1 MNTTRYLGTTD
12 EVTTCD
18 CCGKSGLK
26 KTVALC
32 FGEGDVLHYGV
43 TCAARSLQTT
53 AAEVRAS
60 ARRADEE
67 AYRAKCAAEDA
78 KRQAAFKIWSDW
90 LERNG
95 SGACV
100 FTRIQS
106 LGGMPAARARF
117 LADGHTWD

>member
-26 KTVALC
+26 KTVALY

-78 KRQAAFKIWSDW
+78 KRQAAFKIWSAW
-90 LERNG
+90 LEKNG
-95 SGACV
+95 SGDCV

-117 LADGHTWD
+117 LADGHTWN

>member
-1 MNTTRYLGTTD
+1 METARYLGTTD

-26 KTVALC
+26 QTVALC
-32 FGEGDVLHYGV
+32 FGEGEVLHYGV

-53 AAEVRAS
+53 AAEVRAG

-67 AYRAKCAAEDA
+67 AHLAKMAAQKA
-78 KRQAAFKIWSDW
+78 KSDAAFKIWSAW
-90 LERNG
+90 LEKNG
-95 SGACV
+95 SGDCV

-117 LADGHTWD
+117 LADGHTWN

>member
-26 KTVALC
+26 QTVALY

-78 KRQAAFKIWSDW
+78 KRQAAFKIWSAW
-90 LERNG
+90 LEKNG
-95 SGACV
+95 SGDCV

-117 LADGHTWD
+117 LADGHTWN